1 MPENQGNDVEIMHDS
16 TERDRLA
23 RKRTDLANE
32 RTFLSYVRTAI
43 MLFATGATLLK
54 LFPSSYVNIVIGVIL
69 TGFSFFVLVIG
80 IFRFKTMKSIISN
93 KQ

>member
-1 MPENQGNDVEIMHDS
+1 MTENPGNDAGINHDS

-54 LFPSSYVNIVIGVIL
+54 LFPSSYFNIVIGVLLI
-69 TGFSFFVLVIG
+69 GFSFFVLVIG
-80 IFRFKTMKSIISN
+80 IFRFKAMKSKISN
-93 KQ
+93 NQ